1 MPGNWH
7 VRFGG
12 AAPGNRPRKHDT
24 APGADPN
31 HDGGWHLTQLRPG
44 WYQWTSPLGF
54 RHTVSPEVLTDPD
67 PPPF

>member
-12 AAPGNRPRKHDT
+12 AAPGNRPEKPGT

-31 HDGGWHLTQLRPG
+31 HVGGWRMEMLKPG
-44 WYQWTSPLGF
+44 LFRWISPHGY
-54 RHTVSPEVLTDPD
+54 RHTVQPDPVTDPD